1 MTFVFF
7 FTKPCCLITLQREH
21 ESCCP
26 CIDMRSE
33 EEALLMFWDVIEL
46 GLAMFFLLP
55 GAVDLAATSAGIIP
69 GSPLPVLDPEGL
81 SGISPL
87 SSDEATAALSGQ
99 DSTSTHQNGDP
110 IPAMG
115 VSV

>member
-1 MTFVFF
+1 
-7 FTKPCCLITLQREH
+7 
-21 ESCCP
+21 
-26 CIDMRSE
+26 
-33 EEALLMFWDVIEL
+33 MFGISTERQ
-46 GLAMFFLLP
+46 LAVSFLLP

-69 GSPLPVLDPEGL
+69 GSPLPVLDADGL

-99 DSTSTHQNGDP
+99 DSTGTHQNGDP
-110 IPAMG
+110 IPTVG

>member
-1 MTFVFF
+1 MSVE
-7 FTKPCCLITLQREH
+7 P
-21 ESCCP
+21 
-26 CIDMRSE
+26 
-33 EEALLMFWDVIEL
+33 
-46 GLAMFFLLP
+46 GLAVSFLLP

-69 GSPLPVLDPEGL
+69 GSPLPVLDAEGL

-87 SSDEATAALSGQ
+87 SADEATATLSGHS
-99 DSTSTHQNGDP
+99 STGTHQNGDP